1 MHVNKE
7 MALLNAAL
15 CPQVFTLLTVTLPA
29 TVPQVLVILVVPCP
43 AVMVA
48 PVGTVHNCVT
58 PVTAGVV
65 KVTPTW
71 FGHTEATLVIL
82 AGVAGKRVSDAL
94 RVDVPPQALTAVTER
109 VPVVNVLG
117 TLITIELPL
126 LVTIEQPAGTVQL

>member
-1 MHVNKE
+1 MHASNVTD
-7 MALLNAAL
+7 LLNADD
-15 CPQVFTLLTVTLPA
+15 CPQAFTLLTVTLPA
-29 TVPQVLVILVVPCP
+29 TVPHVQVMLVVLCP

-71 FGHTEATLVIL
+71 FGHTEATPVML

-94 RVDVPPQALTAVTER
+94 RRELPPQLLKARTLK
-109 VPVVNVLG
+109 VPVVKVLG

-126 LVTIEQPAGTVQL
+126 LVTIAQPVGTVH